1 MTWAVV
7 CIADTKASSLWLL
20 ALRMCMRLVSV
31 GVTIVMTHSVGRG
44 KLIKRPA
51 KETFMSENYVNVLY
65 LIVVMSPLC

>member
-7 CIADTKASSLWLL
+7 CIADTKAGSLWLL

-31 GVTIVMTHSVGRG
+31 GSVMTHSVGRG